1 MITGTIW
8 PVMVDLANAAL
19 QAAAAQNVNTT
30 ALIFIEPQLTRPDI
44 GELTRRAQAIR
55 RSSLDLKL
63 LDRCWARWRLAA
75 TRHFAAYRRQRGAPT
90 AGKQGPQHGK
100 DVLRLEQRNGGL
112 AMAGEQ
118 QIVAK
123 PRPWLHAAAVNY
135 PRNSHWRNSTKAS
148 FLSNIGKE

>member
-1 MITGTIW
+1 
-8 PVMVDLANAAL
+8 MVDLANAAL

-30 ALIFIEPQLTRPDI
+30 ALTFIGAQLTRPDI

-63 LDRCWARWRLAA
+63 LDRMLSPLEARRDKALRCVTDASVA
-75 TRHFAAYRRQRGAPT
+75 HQLRESKDRTT
-90 AGKQGPQHGK
+90 ARMFFGSSKA
-100 DVLRLEQRNGGL
+100 NGGL
-112 AMAGEQ
+112 AMASER

-123 PRPWLHAAAVNY
+123 PRPWPHAAAVNY
-135 PRNSHWRNSTKAS
+135 LWNSLWRNSTKAS